1 MRELLL
7 VYSLVVAI
15 GEFVTDDYVVQ
26 NNLDFICGQIIAPV
40 SATLDSKLSSRNFGV
55 EILDC
60 GLFTAKS
67 CFAKIRATAYELN
80 ETLDDPYDEMQI
92 IQNEG
97 HFELNIMQFIHTT
110 PGPSSEPEFTL
121 LPRLC
126 REIDFAA

>member
-1 MRELLL
+1 M
-7 VYSLVVAI
+7 
-15 GEFVTDDYVVQ
+15 D
-26 NNLDFICGQIIAPV
+26 
-40 SATLDSKLSSRNFGV
+40 KSSRRFQRLWTQNCRV
-55 EILDC
+55 EILESKFWTVDY
-60 GLFTAKS
+60 LAATS